1 MGAIG
6 SDCSSNSAA
15 AVGEEEAEAIQE
27 AVSLSLVPG
36 TLAVLLTSALILIVF
51 RALTFSDTQQSDC
64 KKS

>member
-27 AVSLSLVPG
+27 AVSLSIVPG
-36 TLAVLLTSALILIVF
+36 TLAVLLTSALNLDRLQGPDF
-51 RALTFSDTQQSDC
+51 L
-64 KKS
+64 